1 MWRCE
6 WFNLIIIDNYVFVFY
21 RLYVFIK
28 ILIFYIFVDKEK
40 NLVIEEKKKFFN
52 EWFKFDLN
60 IFYVYVIYI
69 YKMVLI

>member
-60 IFYVYVIYI
+60 IFYMYVIYI
-69 YKMVLI
+69 YKMVLV